1 MSVIDRRRI
10 IGFLAASACIVAVPA
25 LAAEPVTATVAEVR
39 NGKRL
44 LIDIRE
50 AEEWIRTG
58 VPQGAKLLS
67 MNDFDF
73 DEQLQALT
81 GGNRNKPV
89 ALLCRTGVRAE
100 SLRKRLKVRGY
111 SNVTVVEG
119 GLLGDGRHGG
129 WIAAGL
135 PVEKYK

>member
-1 MSVIDRRRI
+1 MSIMTRRGF
-10 IGFLAASACIVAVPA
+10 IGFLAVSACIVAVPA
-25 LAAEPVTATVAEVR
+25 LAAEPVTATIAEVR
-39 NGKRL
+39 NGKHL

-50 AEEWIRTG
+50 AEEWSRTG

-81 GGNRNKPV
+81 GGDRNRPV

-100 SLRKRLKVRGY
+100 SLRKRLKIRGY
-111 SNVTVVEG
+111 SNVTVIEG

-129 WIAAGL
+129 WSSG
-135 PVEKYK
+135 

>member
-1 MSVIDRRRI
+1 MSIMTRRGFT
-10 IGFLAASACIVAVPA
+10 GFLAASACIVAVPA
-25 LAAEPVTATVAEVR
+25 LAAEPVAATIAEVR
-39 NGKRL
+39 NCKRL

-81 GGNRNKPV
+81 GGDRNRPV

-100 SLRKRLKVRGY
+100 SLRKRLKIRGY
-111 SNVTVVEG
+111 SNVTVIEG
-119 GLLGDGRHGG
+119 GLLGDGRHVG

-135 PVEKYK
+135 PVEKYR

>member
-1 MSVIDRRRI
+1 MSVIDRRGF

-25 LAAEPVTATVAEVR
+25 LAAKPVTATVAEVR

-73 DEQLQALT
+73 DEQLQEMT
-81 GGNRNKPV
+81 GGDRNRPV
-89 ALLCRTGVRAE
+89 ALLCCTGVRAE

-119 GLLGDGRHGG
+119 GLLGDGKHGG

>member
-1 MSVIDRRRI
+1 MSVIDRRGF

-58 VPQGAKLLS
+58 VPQGVKLLS

-73 DEQLQALT
+73 DEQLQEMT
-81 GGNRNKPV
+81 GGDRNRPV
-89 ALLCRTGVRAE
+89 ALLCCTGVRAE

-119 GLLGDGRHGG
+119 GLLGDGKHGG